1 MKLNQVF
8 NGAPDWEFTGITC
21 DSRKVAQGFVFA
33 ALKGTVSDGRDF
45 IQAAI
50 DKGAI
55 AILTDERDGQWEV
68 PVIKVAEPRLEF
80 AKAAAAFYG
89 KQPETMVAVTGTNGK
104 SSTVD
109 FLRQIWTELG
119 FEAASLGTLGAVAP
133 SGAVELGHTTPDPVA
148 IQSTLAILAN
158 EGVTHCAMEAS
169 SHGLAQYRMHGV
181 KLAAGAFLNLSQDHL
196 DYHKDLGDYFD
207 AKMKL
212 FSELLPEGSPAIINA
227 DSDMKDKVLE
237 VAKKAKLVP
246 FTVGWRGDH
255 LWIDEITPRNTGQNL
270 RLQWETAEGDKE
282 TIVKLP
288 LIGEFQA
295 LNALAAAGLAMSI
308 GADPEAV
315 FAAMEK
321 LKGVKGRLEL
331 VAETASGAGIYVD
344 FAHTPDGLDTLLR
357 AARPHAVGR
366 VICVFGCGGD
376 RDAGKRPIMG
386 EIASKF
392 ADEVI
397 VTDDNPRSEDP
408 AAIRAAIM
416 AGAPEATEV
425 AGRAEAIKEGIRR
438 LKKGD
443 VLMIAGKGHE
453 TGQTIKGVTLP
464 FSDHEAALSALA
476 ELKVEYK

>member
-1 MKLNQVF
+1 MKLSQVF
-8 NGAPDWEFTGITC
+8 ENAPDWEFTGLTS
-21 DSRKVAQGFVFA
+21 DSRKVAPGFVFA
-33 ALKGTVSDGRDF
+33 AIKGTVSDGRDF
-45 IQAAI
+45 IQSAI
-50 DKGAI
+50 DKGAV
-55 AILTDERDGQWEV
+55 AILTDEREGEWDIPAV
-68 PVIKVAEPRLEF
+68 KVAEPRLVL
-80 AKAAAAFYG
+80 ANAAAAFYG
-89 KQPETMVAVTGTNGK
+89 VQPETMVAVTGTNGK

-109 FLRQIWTELG
+109 FLRQIWEDIGLVS
-119 FEAASLGTLGAVAP
+119 ASVGTLGAVGP

-148 IQSTLAILAN
+148 VQSTLAILAK

-196 DYHKDLGDYFD
+196 DYHKDLDDYFT

-212 FSELLPEGSPAIINA
+212 FTELVPEGAPAVINA
-227 DSDMKDKVLE
+227 DSDMKDKALA
-237 VAKKAKLVP
+237 VAEAANLKP

-255 LWIDEITPRNTGQNL
+255 LWIDEITPRNTGQKL
-270 RLQWETAEGDKE
+270 QLQWETDDGDKE
-282 TIVKLP
+282 TIVNLP

-295 LNALAAAGLAMSI
+295 LNALTAAGLAMSL
-308 GADPEAV
+308 GAEPTSV
-315 FAAMEK
+315 FSAMEK

-331 VAETASGAGIYVD
+331 VAETQNGAGVFVD
-344 FAHTPDGLDTLLR
+344 FAHTPDGLDVLLR
-357 AARPHAVGR
+357 AARPHAAGR

-408 AAIRAAIM
+408 ASIRAAIM
-416 AGAPEATEV
+416 KGAPNATEIE
-425 AGRAEAIKEGIRR
+425 GRAEAIKEGISR
-438 LKKGD
+438 LQKGD

-453 TGQTIKGVTLP
+453 TGQIIKGEVFP

-476 ELKVEYK
+476 ELEGGQ